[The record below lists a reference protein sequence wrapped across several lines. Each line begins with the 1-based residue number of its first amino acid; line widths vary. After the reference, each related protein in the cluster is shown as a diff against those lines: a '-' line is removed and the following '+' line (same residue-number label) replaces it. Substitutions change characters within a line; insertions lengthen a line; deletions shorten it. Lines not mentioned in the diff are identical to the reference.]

1 MVFISEE
8 YVVIKWL
15 FFPQNINS
23 QARHV
28 FKNIKGVDILGYLLK
43 WMVINKCS
51 SIIMLLD
58 FYEIYLTSQN
68 SRT

>member
-1 MVFISEE
+1 MFDQVSFPRPPPP
-8 YVVIKWL
+8 
-15 FFPQNINS
+15 PQNINS

-28 FKNIKGVDILGYLLK
+28 FKNIKEVDTLGYLLK

-51 SIIMLLD
+51 SIVMLLD